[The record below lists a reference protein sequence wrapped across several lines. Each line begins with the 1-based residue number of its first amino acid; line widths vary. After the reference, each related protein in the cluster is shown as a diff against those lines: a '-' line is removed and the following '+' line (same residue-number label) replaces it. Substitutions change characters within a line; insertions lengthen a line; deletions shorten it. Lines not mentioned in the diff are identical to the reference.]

1 MGFYLNKFSFIVLIL
16 CAFQLQAQDKWID
29 RNAQISF
36 DAKVPSFEPV
46 AAKTESATAVFEPQ
60 TAKIAALVFVN
71 TFKFKVAL
79 MQEHF
84 NESYAESSKYPKATF
99 EGEVL
104 SFDDQN
110 INGTYKIKGNLTIKN
125 TTKSVEIL
133 AQFKQKQNS
142 ILLTSEFEVDPEDYG
157 FDIPKVVRYKIA
169 KKVTINL
176 SFVFKS

>member
-1 MGFYLNKFSFIVLIL
+1 MGFYQNKIGFIIL
-16 CAFQLQAQDKWID
+16 MVCVFQIHAQEKWID
-29 RNAQISF
+29 RNAHISF

-46 AAKTESATAVFEPQ
+46 AAKTESATAVFEPE

-71 TFKFKVAL
+71 TFNFKVAL

-104 SFDDQN
+104 NYDEQN
-110 INGTYKIKGNLTIKN
+110 IDGTYTIRGNLTIKN
-125 TTKSVEIL
+125 TTKPIEIP
-133 AQFKQKQNS
+133 AQFKQNQDS
-142 ILLTSEFEVDPEDYG
+142 VMLISEFEVDPEDYG

-169 KKVTINL
+169 KKVTISL
-176 SFVFKS
+176 RFEF